1 MPFQVL
7 DIILLGIMLISGLLA
22 LMRGFTREVLSLV
35 SWGLAAVAAWFAFQ
49 NKPGFDLVMP
59 YVNNDKIAQAI
70 IAAVA
75 FLIVLIV
82 VSVISVKI
90 SDTVIEVLRRCLRP
104 HAWFHLRRCPRPG
117 ARRHRLHV
125 LFLGQPAEKHEDWIR
140 NAQTLP
146 LIQSVSNMLISLMP
160 PDIADTSSKTALP
173 TNPEAP
179 VTPNGTTGQGSTLNN
194 GQQQGLDN
202 LIDGATTPPAMGG
215 SGSDQ

>member
-49 NKPGFDLVMP
+49 KKPGFDLVMP

-75 FLIVLIV
+75 FLVVLIV

-90 SDTVIEVLRRCLRP
+90 SDTVVESSVGAFDRTLGFLYGIARGLVLVSIAYMFYSWANP
-104 HAWFHLRRCPRPG
+104 P
-117 ARRHRLHV
+117 
-125 LFLGQPAEKHEDWIR
+125 EKHEDWIR

-146 LIQSVSNMLISLMP
+146 LIQTVSNLLISLMP
-160 PDIADTSSKTALP
+160 PDIADTLSKTALP

-179 VTPNGTTGQGSTLNN
+179 VTPNGTDQGSTLNN

-202 LIDGATTPPAMGG
+202 LIDGTTNPPAMGG
-215 SGSDQ
+215 SGSSQ

>member
-7 DIILLGIMLISGLLA
+7 DLILLGIMLVSGLLA

-35 SWGLAAVAAWFAFQ
+35 SWGVAAAAAYFAFMQ
-49 NKPGFDLVMP
+49 KPLFDFVMP

-75 FLIVLIV
+75 FLITLII

-90 SDTVIEVLRRCLRP
+90 SDSVVESSVGAFDRTLGFIYGIGRGLVLVSIAYMFYSWANP
-104 HAWFHLRRCPRPG
+104 P
-117 ARRHRLHV
+117 
-125 LFLGQPAEKHEDWIR
+125 EKHEDWIR

-146 LIQSVSNMLISLMP
+146 VIQKVSGLIISLMP
-160 PDIADTSSKTALP
+160 PDIADTLSHAALP
-173 TNPEAP
+173 GNLEAP
-179 VTPNGTTGQGSTLNN
+179 AANDQGGVSG

-202 LIDGATTPPAMGG
+202 LIDGTTTNPPAMG
-215 SGSDQ
+215 SGTEQ

>member
-7 DIILLGIMLISGLLA
+7 DLILLGIMLVSGLLA

-35 SWGLAAVAAWFAFQ
+35 SWGVAAAAAYLAFMQ
-49 NKPGFDLVMP
+49 KPLFDFVMP

-75 FLIVLIV
+75 FLITLII

-90 SDTVIEVLRRCLRP
+90 SDSVVESSVGAFDRTLGFIYGIGRGLVLVSIAYMFYSWANP
-104 HAWFHLRRCPRPG
+104 P
-117 ARRHRLHV
+117 
-125 LFLGQPAEKHEDWIR
+125 EKHEDWIR

-146 LIQSVSNMLISLMP
+146 VIQKVSGLIISLMP
-160 PDIADTSSKTALP
+160 PDIADTLSHAALP
-173 TNPEAP
+173 GNLEAP
-179 VTPNGTTGQGSTLNN
+179 AANDQGGVSG

-202 LIDGATTPPAMGG
+202 LIDGTTTNPPAMG
-215 SGSDQ
+215 SGTEQ

>member
-7 DIILLGIMLISGLLA
+7 DLILLGIMLISGLLA
-22 LMRGFTREVLSLV
+22 LMRGFTREVLSLI

-49 NKPGFDLVMP
+49 NKPGFDLIMP

-75 FLIVLIV
+75 FLIVLII
-82 VSVISVKI
+82 VSIISVKI
-90 SDTVIEVLRRCLRP
+90 SDSVVESSVGAFDRTLGFIYGIGRGLVLVAIAYMFYSWANP
-104 HAWFHLRRCPRPG
+104 P
-117 ARRHRLHV
+117 
-125 LFLGQPAEKHEDWIR
+125 EKHEEWIR

-146 LIQSVSNMLISLMP
+146 VIQTVSNLLISVMP
-160 PDIADTSSKTALP
+160 PDVANTLSNAALP
-173 TNPEAP
+173 TNPEVPIAP
-179 VTPNGTTGQGSTLNN
+179 EQGGVSN

-202 LIDGATTPPAMGG
+202 LIDGTTTNPPAMGG